1 MTEMTILL
9 SDEQLGAISN
19 QLNSVIVSQIEQ
31 IKNQENLQYRYM
43 NKKQTCKYLQISN
56 NTLDSWIKE
65 GLPQIKIHGSN
76 RFDRVAIDQ
85 WLQGMAK

>member
-1 MTEMTILL
+1 MTEVAILL
-9 SDEQLGAISN
+9 NYEQVRGDLY

-65 GLPQIKIHGSN
+65 GLPKS
-76 RFDRVAIDQ
+76 RSTDQ
-85 WLQGMAK
+85 TDSIVSLSTNGYKA

>member
-1 MTEMTILL
+1 
-9 SDEQLGAISN
+9 
-19 QLNSVIVSQIEQ
+19 
-31 IKNQENLQYRYM
+31 M

-56 NTLDSWIKE
+56 NTLDGWIKE

-85 WLQGMAK
+85 WPQGMAK

>member
-19 QLNSVIVSQIEQ
+19 QLNSIIVSQIEQ

-56 NTLDSWIKE
+56 NTLDS
-65 GLPQIKIHGSN
+65 
-76 RFDRVAIDQ
+76 
-85 WLQGMAK
+85 

>member
-1 MTEMTILL
+1 MTEVAILL
-9 SDEQLGAISN
+9 NYEQVRGDLY

-65 GLPQIKIHGSN
+65 GLPKS
-76 RFDRVAIDQ
+76 RSTDQ
-85 WLQGMAK
+85 TDSIVSLS

>member
-9 SDEQLGAISN
+9 SDEQLGTISN

-43 NKKQTCKYLQISN
+43 NKEQTCKYLQISN
-56 NTLDSWIKE
+56 NTLDS
-65 GLPQIKIHGSN
+65 
-76 RFDRVAIDQ
+76 
-85 WLQGMAK
+85 